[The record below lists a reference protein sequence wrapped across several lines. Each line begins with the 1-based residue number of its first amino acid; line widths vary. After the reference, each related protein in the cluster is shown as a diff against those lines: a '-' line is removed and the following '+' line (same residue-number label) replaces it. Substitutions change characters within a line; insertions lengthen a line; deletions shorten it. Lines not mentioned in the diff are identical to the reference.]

1 MVDGFFVECSVYG
14 MLVDWFYLCFRVL
27 PLKKA
32 AEEKTQAMRAAAAAS
47 FKSMLKERGDIFFN
61 SRWSRVC
68 VCCKLVLTFFFF
80 CLDAGFETHS
90 SATR

>member
-1 MVDGFFVECSVYG
+1 MVDGFFLSNVVFTECWLTGS
-14 MLVDWFYLCFRVL
+14 YLCFRVL

-47 FKSMLKERGDIFFN
+47 FKSMLKERGDISFN

-68 VCCKLVLTFFFF
+68 V
-80 CLDAGFETHS
+80 S
-90 SATR
+90 